1 MTCFGL
7 LGLHQV
13 AKFYE
18 TKYIVADV
26 EISSSGQ
33 NLYMKY
39 KLCMSKQVRRYPR
52 WGSSPLGS
60 VVVGVWGVEGRV
72 PDGELAGLNAS
83 HLRER

>member
-1 MTCFGL
+1 MLMNDMFGL
-7 LGLHQV
+7 LGHHQV

-39 KLCMSKQVRRYPR
+39 KLCMSR
-52 WGSSPLGS
+52 GM
-60 VVVGVWGVEGRV
+60 E
-72 PDGELAGLNAS
+72 EIA
-83 HLRER
+83 